1 MQIVAQFSGR
11 VATGIGRYLPDPL
24 VIAILLTVITVA
36 LGAGLTNATPAQ
48 MLTAWG
54 GGLSSLL
61 AFMAQISL
69 TLLSAYALAHTDAVK
84 RGLARLGAIPRSVT
98 QAYVL
103 VVVIAGVVSL
113 ILWALGLI
121 AGGIV
126 AREVARQGRARG
138 LKLHYPLLVASA
150 YGGFVIWHMGYSA
163 SAPLF
168 VATPGNQMETLMGGV
183 IPVNETIFAGWN
195 LGIAAVTLL
204 AVAGVC
210 ALMHPRETMVEQ
222 IPPDTNASNTEPEA
236 KATTAEQRPADQL
249 DHSRWVSLL
258 LGCGLVAYVVHWFI
272 TQGLNLNLN
281 IVNWSFLAAGL
292 LLARSPHHFVQLIG
306 EGART
311 AAPVLLQYPFY
322 AGIMG
327 LMLNTGLV
335 EVIAQWFTQFA
346 SGQTLPFWAFLSGGL
361 INYFIPSGGAQ
372 WAVQGPIFVEA
383 AKTLDVELPMI
394 VMGVAY
400 GDQWSNMIQPFTM
413 LPLLAVTGL
422 QLRQVM
428 GYSLVVFLVTFFT
441 LGGGLLWV
449 AR

>member
-1 MQIVAQFSGR
+1 MQVVAQFSGR

-24 VIAILLTVITVA
+24 VIAILLTVITVI
-36 LGAGLTNATPAQ
+36 LGAGLTSATPVQ

-54 GGLSSLL
+54 DGLSSLL

-69 TLLSAYALAHTDAVK
+69 TLLSAFALAHTDAVR
-84 RGLARLGAIPRSVT
+84 RGLARLGAIPRSAV

-103 VVVIAGVVSL
+103 VVVIAGAVSL

-126 AREVARQGRARG
+126 AREMAKQGRARG
-138 LKLHYPLLVASA
+138 LKLHYPLLVAAA

-168 VATPGNQMETLMGGV
+168 VATPGNKMETLMGGV
-183 IPVNETIFAGWN
+183 IPVQETIFAGWN
-195 LGIAAVTLL
+195 MAIAAVTLL
-204 AVAGVC
+204 AVAVVC
-210 ALMHPRETMVEQ
+210 AIMHPREVLIEE
-222 IPPDTNASNTEPEA
+222 ISPESNTRDVKTKAEPES
-236 KATTAEQRPADQL
+236 AELRPADQL
-249 DHSRWVSLL
+249 DHNRWVSLL
-258 LGCGLVAYVVHWFI
+258 LGGGLAVYVGHWFI
-272 TQGLNLNLN
+272 TQGLALNLN

-292 LLARSPHHFVQLIG
+292 LLSRSPHHFVQLIS

-346 SGQTLPFWAFLSGGL
+346 SSQTLPFWAFLSGGL

-383 AKTLDVELPMI
+383 AKNLDVELPMI

-449 AR
+449 AS